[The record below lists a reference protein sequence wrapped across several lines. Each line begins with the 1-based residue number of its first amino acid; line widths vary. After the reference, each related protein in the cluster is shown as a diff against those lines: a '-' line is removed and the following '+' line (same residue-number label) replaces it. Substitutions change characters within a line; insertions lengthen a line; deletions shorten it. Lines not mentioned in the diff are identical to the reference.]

1 MDTVEQI
8 IEMCAWGEASFL
20 IFSSNVFDPLIYYS
34 HILPILLSLPLAI
47 IILRNNIK
55 SRINQLFFIL
65 VFLFTSWTLIDLTLW
80 AHPRPDLIMF
90 FWSATILLEPL
101 MYLTSLFFVGY
112 ILNEQR
118 NSYFRFSLYLT
129 IVLTIPIALLL
140 PTQLGIQS
148 FNLTNCFREVTEGSL
163 VLYGYAVQAIILL
176 TIVVVIISHLTK
188 ANIHKNSIYTSLSVI
203 LFLSIFTGGNVVG
216 TITGNWKIGQFALY
230 GMPIMVFVMSYL
242 ISERQLITNK
252 VVATRLFVIILGV
265 VSISLSLV
273 QSLAL
278 VRVISVVNFIL
289 ILLLGHFLVRAVKRE
304 VKQREE
310 IEGLAKKLERANVR
324 LKELDK
330 QKSEFVSIA
339 SHQLRSPLTAIR
351 GYASMLADGSYGTLS
366 SKMIEPVNRI
376 QDASRLMA
384 ESIEDFLNV
393 SRIEGG
399 NMKYEL
405 SDFNL
410 RDRTERLVDDL
421 RPEGF
426 KKGLLLLFKQDLTGT
441 GVVHADVGKTEQILH
456 NLINNALKYTPKGT
470 ITVFVHDDPKKKLLI
485 VDILDTGIGMSEE
498 TIMSLFEKF
507 TRAKN
512 ANSVNIKGTG
522 LGLYVAREMARKMG
536 GDITAHSE
544 GEGKGSRFTFTIPM
558 VL

>member
-1 MDTVEQI
+1 MRMELFKDNICEWQETYFFVFSENI
-8 IEMCAWGEASFL
+8 WGNF
-20 IFSSNVFDPLIYYS
+20 IYYS
-34 HILPILLSLPLAI
+34 HFFPSLSGLVIALIVFFNNPKSRPAQALLFTTSMFMIWSLLDLVLWASDKPEVIMFIWSILIYFEPLIYVGMLYFIYSFLYERRMPLRYEIIIALLFIPYLLFSHTSLNLTAFDYTNCWREAIEGPLWTLYTYWLEAI
-47 IILRNNIK
+47 ITLIILTVGSIEFIRNKVRRREI
-55 SRINQLFFIL
+55 LFVTLGSFF
-65 VFLFTSWTLIDLTLW
+65 FLFSFSFGNIFGSLETDWEIGQIGLFGMPVFVALLAYSIVRFQTFRLKVLATEAIMTAMLLLLI
-80 AHPRPDLIMF
+80 
-90 FWSATILLEPL
+90 
-101 MYLTSLFFVGY
+101 SLFFVRT
-112 ILNEQR
+112 IE
-118 NSYFRFSLYLT
+118 NSRVIAAITLVLFVVLGSLL
-129 IVLTIPIALLL
+129 IRSVR
-140 PTQLGIQS
+140 
-148 FNLTNCFREVTEGSL
+148 REV
-163 VLYGYAVQAIILL
+163 
-176 TIVVVIISHLTK
+176 
-188 ANIHKNSIYTSLSVI
+188 
-203 LFLSIFTGGNVVG
+203 
-216 TITGNWKIGQFALY
+216 
-230 GMPIMVFVMSYL
+230 
-242 ISERQLITNK
+242 R
-252 VVATRLFVIILGV
+252 
-265 VSISLSLV
+265 
-273 QSLAL
+273 
-278 VRVISVVNFIL
+278 
-289 ILLLGHFLVRAVKRE
+289 
-304 VKQREE
+304 QREE

-351 GYASMLADGSYGTLS
+351 GYASMLVDGSYGQLT
-366 SKMIEPVNRI
+366 SKMVEPVNRI

-393 SRIEGG
+393 SRIEAG

-410 RDRTERLVDDL
+410 RDRTERIVDDL

-426 KKGLLLLFKQDLTGT
+426 KKGLLLLFKQDLSGT

-456 NLINNALKYTPKGT
+456 NLINNALKYTTKGT
-470 ITVFVHDDPKKKLLI
+470 ITVFLHDDPKKKLLTI
-485 VDILDTGIGMSEE
+485 DVLDTGIGMSEE

-544 GEGKGSRFTFTIPM
+544 GEGKGSRFSFTIPM